1 MLLVTLVMVL
11 LLASF
16 TIGFIAGRTFVAPA
30 VPPPL
35 PKEAVAV
42 AGPTTVP
49 PTLALAQPADATPTR
64 GVQVQTVAVAQ
75 PTAAEPP
82 IAAQTAAADPTVAVA
97 EPEVAAAE
105 PPTIT
110 APPSHTIAAGSVVY
124 VAPLTGQRFHIRTDC
139 PGLRNNSGLER
150 VAVPHVNSQFFY
162 GRYTP
167 CRFCCSKVRSE
178 MLND

>member
-1 MLLVTLVMVL
+1 MVL

-110 APPSHTIAAGSVVY
+110 APPSHTIAGSVVV
-124 VAPLTGQRFHIRTDC
+124 VAPRRGQKFHIRTDC
-139 PGLRNNSGLER
+139 PGLRNNSGLKR
-150 VAVPHVNSQFFY
+150 VAVSDSNSQFY
-162 GRYTP
+162 DKYKP
-167 CRFCCSKVRSE
+167 CKLCCSNVCSE

>member
-1 MLLVTLVMVL
+1 MLLLALVMVL

-110 APPSHTIAAGSVVY
+110 APPRLGAWYIV
-124 VAPLTGQRFHIRTDC
+124 VAPRRGQKFHIRTDC
-139 PGLRNNSGLER
+139 PGLRNNSGFKR
-150 VAVPHVNSQFFY
+150 VAVSDLNSQFY
-162 GRYTP
+162 DKYKP
-167 CRFCCSKVRSE
+167 CTLCCRNICSE

>member
-1 MLLVTLVMVL
+1 MLLSALVMVL

-49 PTLALAQPADATPTR
+49 PPPT
-64 GVQVQTVAVAQ
+64 TVPPTQ

-105 PPTIT
+105 PPTIIT
-110 APPSHTIAAGSVVY
+110 APPSHTIAGSVVY
-124 VAPLTGQRFHIRTDC
+124 VAPHTGQKFHIRTGC
-139 PGLRNNSGLER
+139 PGLRNNSGLEC
-150 VAVPHVNSQFFY
+150 VAVSDMNSQFY
-162 GRYTP
+162 DKYKP
-167 CRFCCSKVRSE
+167 CKLCCSDICSE
-178 MLND
+178 MLNE